1 MANALAMKKLFQLL
15 VLLLTVTATA
25 QDGDFFET
33 LTAIK
38 TPDEARTVADNLA
51 AKLNG
56 NYIYYKQKEFD
67 HGLLRFVYVP
77 EGMTEEQIKAQ
88 GDYEDSFVADFK
100 VINDPVAGKTYR
112 FEMAKARY
120 DALFPAWKHW
130 FKTDAAADKKVQRIT
145 NADKGYQYSFMNR
158 GEVWVIGR

>member
-1 MANALAMKKLFQLL
+1 MANTSAMKKLFQLL
-15 VLLLTVTATA
+15 VLLIATAGTA
-25 QDGDFFET
+25 QDGDFLDA

-38 TPDEARTVADNLA
+38 TPEDARTVADNLA

-56 NYIYYKQKEFD
+56 KYIYYKQKEFD

-77 EGMTEEQIKAQ
+77 EGMPEDQIKAQ
-88 GDYEDSFVADFK
+88 ADYEDSFVVDFK
-100 VINDPVAGKTYR
+100 VMSEPTGKTYR

-120 DALFPAWKHW
+120 EALFPAWKHW
-130 FKTDAAADKKVQRIT
+130 FRPDAAADKKVQRIT

-158 GEVWVIGR
+158 GEVWAIGR